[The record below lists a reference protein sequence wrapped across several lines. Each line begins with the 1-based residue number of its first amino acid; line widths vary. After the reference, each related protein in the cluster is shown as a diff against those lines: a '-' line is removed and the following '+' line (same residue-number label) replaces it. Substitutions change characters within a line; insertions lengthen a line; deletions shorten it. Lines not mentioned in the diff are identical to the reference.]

1 MKHVLNEDKMNH
13 NTLMSDLRHLYVVKF
28 FRASVTP
35 IFTTTAHALDAQDA
49 LTMAL
54 RIRELPQDF
63 VTVTVTRTDT

>member
-13 NTLMSDLRHLYVVKF
+13 NTLMSDLRHPYVVKF